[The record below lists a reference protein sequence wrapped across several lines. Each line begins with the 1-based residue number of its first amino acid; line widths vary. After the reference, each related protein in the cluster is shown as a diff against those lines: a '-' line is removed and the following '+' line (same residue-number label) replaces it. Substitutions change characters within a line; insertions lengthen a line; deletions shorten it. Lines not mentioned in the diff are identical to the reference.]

1 MALGDQNER
10 IRARRTLMYQ
20 ANSHQCICETLR
32 MIYDDVH
39 DLPDKEKVERMR
51 ENLVDA
57 VIMAKK
63 MAERLDYYYK
73 TYADKTG
80 HSGKQLVGL
89 QNTNQKLKMRR
100 ARKNE

>member
-1 MALGDQNER
+1 MELNELER

-32 MIYDDVH
+32 MVYDDVH
-39 DLPDKEKVERMR
+39 NLKDKKKVERMR

-57 VIMAKK
+57 VLMAKK

-80 HSGKQLVGL
+80 NQGKKLVSL
-89 QNTNQKLKMRR
+89 IDTNKKLKIRK
-100 ARKNE
+100 ARK